1 MKAAAAVAGM
11 IMLTLPAVTAPVPGL
26 ALGGA
31 GVLLVLGSVTG
42 RLGRLPWIGTAAAAT
57 AVAISVIGHLG
68 VVSLAAE
75 GLLILGYVILLDWPQ
90 HAQGAVRWRWL
101 RQQAPAGLAGLI
113 ATGAVL
119 ASLAVSPPASPW
131 IVLTGLAC
139 AVTAY
144 LVALPRSGRVT
155 LRGSGSQSP
164 DAARMPGPPAGRP

>member
-1 MKAAAAVAGM
+1 MKAAAAALGM
-11 IMLTLPAVTAPVPGL
+11 IMLTLPAVTAPGPAL
-26 ALGGA
+26 ALGGV

-57 AVAISVIGHLG
+57 AVVLSVIGHPG
-68 VVSLAAE
+68 AVSLAAG

-90 HAQGAVRWRWL
+90 PAERGVAWRWL

-131 IVLTGLAC
+131 IVLAGLASVV
-139 AVTAY
+139 AAY
-144 LVALPRSGRVT
+144 LVALPRQPRAP
-155 LRGSGSQSP
+155 R
-164 DAARMPGPPAGRP
+164 

>member
-1 MKAAAAVAGM
+1 MKAAAAVLGM
-11 IMLTLPAVTAPVPGL
+11 VMLTLPAVSAPGPAL

-42 RLGRLPWIGTAAAAT
+42 PLGRLPWIGTAAAAT
-57 AVAISVIGHLG
+57 AVVLSVIGHPG
-68 VVSLAAE
+68 AAALAAE

-90 HAQGAVRWRWL
+90 PAERAVAWRWL

-119 ASLAVSPPASPW
+119 ASLAVSPRASPW

-139 AVTAY
+139 AVAAY
-144 LVALPRSGRVT
+144 LVALPRQPRAP
-155 LRGSGSQSP
+155 R
-164 DAARMPGPPAGRP
+164 

>member
-1 MKAAAAVAGM
+1 MKAAAAALGM
-11 IMLTLPAVTAPVPGL
+11 IMLTLPAVTAPGPAL
-26 ALGGA
+26 ALGGV

-57 AVAISVIGHLG
+57 AVVLSVIGHPG
-68 VVSLAAE
+68 AVSLAAG

-90 HAQGAVRWRWL
+90 PAERGVAWRWL

-131 IVLTGLAC
+131 IVLAGLAGVV
-139 AVTAY
+139 AAY
-144 LVALPRSGRVT
+144 LVALPRQPRAP
-155 LRGSGSQSP
+155 R
-164 DAARMPGPPAGRP
+164 